1 MAIENLH
8 NFITEYFLANQCELL
23 ENENGKVTIQLTD
36 KMDELIMN
44 RPFYWHYIK
53 QIGQQGQ
60 PMKITF
66 ITNPDRQNEQG
77 EWLHFG
83 SPRLH
88 QIFRTLASQ
97 GKMTRQYEQTMAM
110 ERQPLIPWLLLNI
123 KVSYQGKHKKDELL
137 SYGLQL
143 INGTMVSP
151 MMEKL
156 TEIRL
161 QPVIPDYCY
170 TISPLIHN
178 KSAYQRLIRY
188 VQDYLRTKDYT
199 WAKESWDH
207 LYAEGKLLEH
217 FYTGEKAD
225 EEKQR
230 ELQQALKEIES
241 RFRPRISIDMV
252 NGGLFY
258 LTQESSA
265 RISTYP

>member
-8 NFITEYFLANQCELL
+8 KFLSDYFLANQCELL
-23 ENENGKVTIQLTD
+23 DNENGKVTIQLTD

-77 EWLHFG
+77 EWVHFG

-88 QIFRTLASQ
+88 QIFRTLSKQ
-97 GKMTRQYEQTMAM
+97 GKITRQYEQSGSVY
-110 ERQPLIPWLLLNI
+110 RQPLIPWLVLNI
-123 KVSYQGKHKKDELL
+123 KISYQGKHKKDELL

-143 INGTMVSP
+143 INGTLVSP

-156 TEIRL
+156 SKLNL

-178 KSAYQRLIRY
+178 KSAYQRMIRY

-217 FYTGEKAD
+217 FYKEDQAD
-225 EEKQR
+225 KEKQNQ
-230 ELQQALKEIES
+230 LQQALSEIES
-241 RFRPRISIDMV
+241 RFRPRISIDII

-258 LTQESSA
+258 LSQESSNVV
-265 RISTYP
+265 RSSS